1 MRNKK
6 LGIFGGT
13 FNPVHYGHLRAC
25 EEARE
30 ALSLR
35 EIIFVPSG
43 SPPLKDKELASA
55 EHRHEMTKLAIETNP
70 FFGIS
75 GIECSRQGKSY
86 TVDTINTLRRN
97 YKGDELYL
105 ILGIDSFLELPSWH
119 QPERLMELTNFAVM
133 SRPGFS
139 FSSLHSRIKADMS
152 ALSDLDTGKLQS
164 YRTFLKGSVKVLL
177 LNVTPIDISATRIR
191 QLVKNGMGLKYLLPE
206 TVESYIISNKLYI
219 A

>member
-25 EEARE
+25 EEVRE

-35 EIIFVPSG
+35 EIIFIPSG
-43 SPPLKDKELASA
+43 NPPLKDSELASA
-55 EHRHEMTKLAIETNP
+55 EHRYEMTKLAIEANP
-70 FFGIS
+70 FFRIS

-86 TVDTINTLRRN
+86 TVDTINTLRHD
-97 YKGDELYL
+97 YKGDEFCL

-152 ALSDLDTGKLQS
+152 ALSDLDTGKLQL
-164 YRTFLKGSVKVLL
+164 YRTVLKGSVKVLL
-177 LNVTPIDISATRIR
+177 LNVAHIDISATRIR
-191 QLVKNGMGLKYLLPE
+191 QLVKNGMGIKYLLPE
-206 TVESYIISNKLYI
+206 AVESYIISNKLYI